1 MRVPRLDRL
10 DVFLP
15 PLLHLAR
22 HRHRPVHLRE
32 LDAGGTRLVLAG
44 RNLAGGAAHEY
55 SCRFEDKADADGDGD
70 SWQRV
75 QATYGDYRNGD
86 LTCVSPA
93 AAAGATTTAEVGLQA
108 SSNSQQWDDASL
120 GYAFYAHPTIER
132 IEPAAGPIN
141 GSTLIRVFGTH
152 LHGGRKGERRCR
164 IGDDGVAVMASFDA
178 SHGALLCRTP
188 HVDVAGS
195 EPLQIALNEEGG
207 LGCEE
212 SAAGCSAHY
221 ATVGPHFSYFEPP
234 QPELATPASGFSN
247 GTEVVVSGVV
257 NLGGAV
263 LEAVVP
269 ELFVLERVVIRRV
282 RFIGGGFVS
291 VGARRAARGA
301 PAGASRRSACG
312 RAGPTSR
319 AASRRS

>member
-1 MRVPRLDRL
+1 MPSKVARNGQQFFGAATFTYNAMWRLSA
-10 DVFLP
+10 V
-15 PLLHLAR
+15 
-22 HRHRPVHLRE
+22 RPNHGPA
-32 LDAGGTRLVLAG
+32 AGGTHLVLAG
-44 RNLAGGAAHEY
+44 RNLAGGAAHEPLV
-55 SCRFEDKADADGDGD
+55 RFEDKADADGDGE

-132 IEPAAGPIN
+132 IEPAAGPTD

-164 IGDDGVAVMASFDA
+164 VGDDGVAVMASFDA

-188 HVDVAGS
+188 HVAVAGS

-221 ATVGPHFSYFEPP
+221 ATVGPHFSYFDPP
-234 QPELATPASGFSN
+234 QPELATPARGFSN
-247 GTEVVVSGVV
+247 GTEVVVSGVGVWREGALCRFGNALV
-257 NLGGAV
+257 NASQGGSAD
-263 LEAVVP
+263 
-269 ELFVLERVVIRRV
+269 ELRCVAPTAAAAARARGVSRLFRGV
-282 RFIGGGFVS
+282 GGGS
-291 VGARRAARGA
+291 PLGRG
-301 PAGASRRSACG
+301 
-312 RAGPTSR
+312 
-319 AASRRS
+319 